1 MKFKIQLFAGLK
13 RNRKAVSPAISTVIL
28 TGAIVS
34 LLLVAI
40 IFANNF
46 LEARMTENEFSAMK
60 QFMQTVGL
68 QVDDVA
74 WIPGRTQ
81 TIRYASKY
89 GQVNF
94 VDEALIYT
102 VYINRTGSWELLGN
116 YTTGILLFN
125 MPISKYSIGN
135 DYHERIYPTSGSFL
149 NNGTSAPASYIFVV
163 EKLFMDDGNYIR
175 IVVAPCIRRLDATL
189 GGTQY
194 FKFYLPILNSSG
206 ANPRLSQSVTLA
218 GRTVSVKTGSG
229 SAVKINVTFPKAA
242 QGFNAEFFNFE
253 GTEEVPPPF
262 PPGSVV
268 EFYAGEVSVSLGLH
282 G

>member
-1 MKFKIQLFAGLK
+1 VKLKIQLFAGLE
-13 RNRKAVSPAISTVIL
+13 RDRKAISPAISTVIL
-28 TGAIVS
+28 TGAIVV
-34 LLLVAI
+34 LLLVALV
-40 IFANNF
+40 FANNF
-46 LEARMTENEFSAMK
+46 LEARMTENEFGAMK

-94 VDEALIYT
+94 VDEALIYS

-135 DYHERIYPTSGSFL
+135 NYHERIHPTSGSFL

-163 EKLFMDDGNYIR
+163 EKLFMGDGNYIR

-194 FKFYLPILNSSG
+194 FKLYLPILNSSRTH
-206 ANPRLSQSVTLA
+206 PRLSQSVTLA
-218 GRTVSVKTGSG
+218 GQTVSVKTGSG
-229 SAVKINVTFPKAA
+229 NSLKINITFPRASE
-242 QGFNAEFFNFE
+242 GFNSEFFNFE
-253 GTEEVPPPF
+253 GSEKSLHFSST
-262 PPGSVV
+262 GIV
-268 EFYAGEVSVSLGLH
+268 EFYTGEVAVSLGLH
-282 G
+282 A